1 MRRHGRPI
9 SGAEYFKL
17 KWGPAPRRLLPVRQ
31 QLLEE
36 GNARLVD
43 EVYQGLVQ
51 ERLVPMREP
60 DVSLFSPD
68 ELAVVDQV
76 VGELYGMSRDGCQSD
91 VSQRGRVA
99 DGRGAR
105 NHPLRGGFPPATSH
119 HRRRAPTRRCPGRP
133 PSRLIQPVPRRVVR
147 SEGFVERAQA
157 LYPPGGSSDGRPS
170 FDMVMYACMGTDG
183 AVELLDVVVD
193 DDYFN
198 LIADDRT
205 D

>member
-1 MRRHGRPI
+1 MDYDEHKFAELILYAAHRLADDPAGGAVKLNKVLLYAEFAHMRRHGRPI

-76 VGELYGMSRDGCQSD
+76 VGELYGMSATDASLMSHSEVGWQMVEERETIPYEAAFLRRPVITDAVRRHGALL
-91 VSQRGRVA
+91 A
-99 DGRGAR
+99 DY
-105 NHPLRGGFPPATSH
+105 
-119 HRRRAPTRRCPGRP
+119 RRA
-133 PSRLIQPVPRRVVR
+133 
-147 SEGFVERAQA
+147 
-157 LYPPGGSSDGRPS
+157 
-170 FDMVMYACMGTDG
+170 
-183 AVELLDVVVD
+183 
-193 DDYFN
+193 
-198 LIADDRT
+198 
-205 D
+205 